1 MAKKKISR
9 FTIHVISYFAG
20 FIVIFSGLAIFKY
33 FHLFFTDDSYGS
45 LLFIAVFAILGLIV
59 WNVLFN
65 KKKNK
70 KIK

>member
-20 FIVIFSGLAIFKY
+20 FIVIFSGLAISKH
-33 FHLFFTDDSYGS
+33 FHILFTDDSYSS

-59 WNVLFN
+59 WNVLSN
-65 KKKNK
+65 KKKK
-70 KIK
+70 QKIK